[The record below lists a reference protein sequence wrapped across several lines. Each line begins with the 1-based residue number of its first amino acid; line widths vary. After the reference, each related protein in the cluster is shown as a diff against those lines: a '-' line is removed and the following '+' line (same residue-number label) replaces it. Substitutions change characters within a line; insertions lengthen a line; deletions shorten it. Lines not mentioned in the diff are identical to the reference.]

1 MSTSTKPRQQSSRAQ
16 MRDAFEQVE
25 LWAEIARDLAYD
37 HLTTRQTY
45 PNRDRVLRSAV
56 QAIAWSRH
64 ARRELTRKPPQRVAI
79 NETKRKKR

>member
-1 MSTSTKPRQQSSRAQ
+1 MSKPKQSARAQ

-25 LWAEIARDLAYD
+25 LWAEIARDLATD

-64 ARRELTRKPPQRVAI
+64 ARRELVRRPPLRGKITPRQ
-79 NETKRKKR
+79 KR